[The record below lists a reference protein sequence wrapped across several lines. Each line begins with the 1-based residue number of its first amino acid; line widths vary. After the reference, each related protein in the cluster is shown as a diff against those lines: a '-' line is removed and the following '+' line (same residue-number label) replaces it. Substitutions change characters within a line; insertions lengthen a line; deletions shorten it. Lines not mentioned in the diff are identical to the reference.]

1 MPQRVY
7 DMDPNIS
14 LILIICDPIKRI
26 ISHHTHLLSN
36 TMRFGSLNVSS
47 NLEDEILDKNGNV
60 KIEPEIDEVVKKTN
74 IALSFRSSLVKDSV
88 YVMHLKRWL
97 EYFQLKQILVLNGD
111 EFIQNPYIVMKKIEK
126 FLNIEHFFRPD
137 FFTFNSI
144 KRFYCLSS
152 KVKVTGNKT
161 NCLDSTKGRKYIG
174 KINSV
179 LEKKLKKFFRP
190 YNQELFKILKQKN
203 FWSY

>member
-74 IALSFRSSLVKDSV
+74 IALSFRSSVVKDSV

-97 EYFQLKQILVLNGD
+97 KYFPLNQILVLNGD
-111 EFIQNPYIVMKKIEK
+111 ELKQNPYVVMNKIEK
-126 FLNIEHFFRPD
+126 FLHIEQFFRHD
-137 FFTFNSI
+137 YFTFDSI
-144 KRFYCLSS
+144 KRYYCLSS
-152 KVKVTGNKT
+152 KVTGNE
-161 NCLDSTKGRKYIG
+161 TK
-174 KINSV
+174 
-179 LEKKLKKFFRP
+179 
-190 YNQELFKILKQKN
+190 
-203 FWSY
+203 